1 MRWEDIMTS
10 EEREYFS
17 SRKSLQERVA
27 ENYREYEEELEHEQ
41 YNSSNYTGKCKD
53 IL

>member
-1 MRWEDIMTS
+1 MTS

-17 SRKSLQERVA
+17 SRKSLQERAV
-27 ENYREYEEELEHEQ
+27 ENYREYEEELGHEQ
-41 YNSSNYTGKCKD
+41 YNGGNYTGKRKN